1 MALINPVIKSTSSSH
16 ESKSVYI
23 LVLRAEAFSI
33 IDNIIQSCFKMKT
46 IGMIIIALAWASIAE
61 SKSQGK
67 KEKRGVALLGPSGYD
82 FFGVAPIFSTA
93 PWTPTNFGSTSWS
106 SSGAPDVP
114 LTQVQ
119 VQATHDIAIQTLR
132 DSSSGTPS
140 IAYPPDVLK
149 AIQQAKDANR
159 NVNLAQQRVAEAKQA
174 AVIQQKL
181 ALAKE
186 ASAREA
192 AARSQE
198 ISSNAEAE
206 ARASAKQ
213 LVAAQQR
220 LASLKDAVAAA
231 QRVAAAR
238 EAAAAAAIQR
248 NAAETAAQL
257 QKQDVDKQISQSEQE
272 AKEKDIIAAKENA
285 VANAVQL
292 SALQKP
298 PHHPWNR

>member
-1 MALINPVIKSTSSSH
+1 MKIAYRIMIAVAL
-16 ESKSVYI
+16 
-23 LVLRAEAFSI
+23 
-33 IDNIIQSCFKMKT
+33 
-46 IGMIIIALAWASIAE
+46 ASIAE
-61 SKSQGK
+61 SKLQSR
-67 KEKRGVALLGPSGYD
+67 KEKRGVAILGPSGYD
-82 FFGVAPIFSTA
+82 FFGAAPTFPA
-93 PWTPTNFGSTSWS
+93 AEPWPPTSFGPAASWNP
-106 SSGAPDVP
+106 SGAPDIP

-119 VQATHDIAIQTLR
+119 VQATHNVAVQALR
-132 DSSSGTPS
+132 DSASGTPS

-149 AIQQAKDANR
+149 AVQQAKDANQ
-159 NVNLAQQRVAEAKQA
+159 NVNIAQQKVAEAKHA
-174 AVIQQKL
+174 ALVQQKV

-192 AARSQE
+192 AARSRE
-198 ISSNAEAE
+198 ISSSAEAE

-213 LVAAQQR
+213 LVALQQR

-248 NAAETAAQL
+248 NAAATAAEL

-285 VANAVQL
+285 VADAVQF
-292 SALQKP
+292 ATLQKP
-298 PHHPWNR
+298 SHHPWRR

>member
-1 MALINPVIKSTSSSH
+1 MKIAYRIMIAVALT
-16 ESKSVYI
+16 
-23 LVLRAEAFSI
+23 
-33 IDNIIQSCFKMKT
+33 
-46 IGMIIIALAWASIAE
+46 SIAE
-61 SKSQGK
+61 SKLQSRR
-67 KEKRGVALLGPSGYD
+67 EKRGVAVLGPSGYD
-82 FFGVAPIFSTA
+82 FFGPVPTFPASE
-93 PWTPTNFGSTSWS
+93 PWQSTSFDPASWNP
-106 SSGAPDVP
+106 SGAPDIP

-119 VQATHDIAIQTLR
+119 VQATHNVAVQALR
-132 DSSSGTPS
+132 DSASGTPS

-149 AIQQAKDANR
+149 AVQQAKDANQ
-159 NVNLAQQRVAEAKQA
+159 NVNIAQQKVAEAKHA
-174 AVIQQKL
+174 AIVQQKV

-192 AARSQE
+192 AARSRE
-198 ISSNAEAE
+198 ISSTAEAE

-213 LVAAQQR
+213 LVALQQR

-248 NAAETAAQL
+248 NAAATAAEL

-285 VANAVQL
+285 VADAVQF
-292 SALQKP
+292 ATLQKSSS
-298 PHHPWNR
+298 HHPWRR

>member
-1 MALINPVIKSTSSSH
+1 QIVVACAFANMAA
-16 ESKSVYI
+16 SKSPS
-23 LVLRAEAFSI
+23 R
-33 IDNIIQSCFKMKT
+33 
-46 IGMIIIALAWASIAE
+46 
-61 SKSQGK
+61 
-67 KEKRGVALLGPSGYD
+67 KEKRGVAVFGPSGYD
-82 FFGVAPIFSTA
+82 FFGVGPLLSNGPWAPTG
-93 PWTPTNFGSTSWS
+93 FGSTGWNP
-106 SSGAPDVP
+106 SGVPDIP

-119 VQATHDIAIQTLR
+119 VQATHDVAFQTLK
-132 DSSSGTPS
+132 DAAPGTPS
-140 IAYPPDVLK
+140 IAYPPDVLRT
-149 AIQQAKDANR
+149 IQHAKEANH
-159 NVNLAQQRVAEAKQA
+159 NVNMALEKVAEAKQT
-174 AVIQQKL
+174 AVIQQKV

-186 ASAREA
+186 AAAREA

-198 ISSNAEAE
+198 ISSTAEAE

-213 LVAAQQR
+213 LVALQQR

-292 SALQKP
+292 AALQKP
-298 PHHPWNR
+298 VHPPWGR

>member
-1 MALINPVIKSTSSSH
+1 MKIACETFIALLLASIV
-16 ESKSVYI
+16 ESK
-23 LVLRAEAFSI
+23 L
-33 IDNIIQSCFKMKT
+33 QT
-46 IGMIIIALAWASIAE
+46 
-61 SKSQGK
+61 K
-67 KEKRGVALLGPSGYD
+67 KEKRGVAILGPSSYD
-82 FFGVAPIFSTA
+82 FFGAAPIFSAPSWQPTSFGSA
-93 PWTPTNFGSTSWS
+93 PWSP
-106 SSGAPDVP
+106 SGVPDIP

-119 VQATHDIAIQTLR
+119 VQATHDVAIQALK
-132 DSSSGTPS
+132 DPSSGTPS

-149 AIQQAKDANR
+149 AIQQAKEANQ
-159 NVNLAQQRVAEAKQA
+159 NVNSAQQKVAEAKHA
-174 AVIQQKL
+174 AVVQQKV

-186 ASAREA
+186 AAAREA

-198 ISSNAEAE
+198 ISSTAETE

-213 LVAAQQR
+213 LVALQQR

-292 SALQKP
+292 AALQKSS
-298 PHHPWNR
+298 HHPWGR

>member
-1 MALINPVIKSTSSSH
+1 MKFVHRIVIA
-16 ESKSVYI
+16 VVAI
-23 LVLRAEAFSI
+23 SI
-33 IDNIIQSCFKMKT
+33 VD
-46 IGMIIIALAWASIAE
+46 
-61 SKSQGK
+61 SKSQSRK
-67 KEKRGVALLGPSGYD
+67 DKRGVTVLGPSGYD
-82 FFGVAPIFSTA
+82 FFGVAPIFSTGA
-93 PWTPTNFGSTSWS
+93 WPPSSFGSVPWNP
-106 SSGAPDVP
+106 SGIPDIP

-119 VQATHDIAIQTLR
+119 VQATHNVAVQALR
-132 DSSSGTPS
+132 DPVSGTPS

-149 AIQQAKDANR
+149 AIQLAKEANQ
-159 NVNLAQQRVAEAKQA
+159 NVNSAQQKVAEAKQA
-174 AVIQQKL
+174 AIVQQKI

-186 ASAREA
+186 AAAREA

-206 ARASAKQ
+206 ARSSAKQ
-213 LVAAQQR
+213 LVALQQR

-248 NAAETAAQL
+248 NAAATAAEL
-257 QKQDVDKQISQSEQE
+257 QKQDVDKQITQSEQE

-292 SALQKP
+292 AALQKP
-298 PHHPWNR
+298 PHHPWRR

>member
-1 MALINPVIKSTSSSH
+1 MATFVEP
-16 ESKSVYI
+16 
-23 LVLRAEAFSI
+23 
-33 IDNIIQSCFKMKT
+33 
-46 IGMIIIALAWASIAE
+46 
-61 SKSQGK
+61 KSQPK
-67 KEKRGVALLGPSGYD
+67 KEKRGVFGPSGYD
-82 FFGVAPIFSTA
+82 FFGVAPIFSASSWA
-93 PWTPTNFGSTSWS
+93 PTSFGSAWS
-106 SSGAPDVP
+106 NPGVPDIP

-119 VQATHDIAIQTLR
+119 AQATHDVAIQVLKN
-132 DSSSGTPS
+132 SPSGTPS

-149 AIQQAKDANR
+149 AIQQAKEANH
-159 NVNLAQQRVAEAKQA
+159 NVNVAQQRVAEAKQA
-174 AVIQQKL
+174 TVLQQRL

-186 ASAREA
+186 SAAREA

-198 ISSNAEAE
+198 ISSSAEAE

-213 LVAAQQR
+213 LIALQQK

-248 NAAETAAQL
+248 NAAATAAEL
-257 QKQDVDKQISQSEQE
+257 QKQDVDKQITQSEQE

-292 SALQKP
+292 AALQKQ
-298 PHHPWNR
+298 PHDPWRR